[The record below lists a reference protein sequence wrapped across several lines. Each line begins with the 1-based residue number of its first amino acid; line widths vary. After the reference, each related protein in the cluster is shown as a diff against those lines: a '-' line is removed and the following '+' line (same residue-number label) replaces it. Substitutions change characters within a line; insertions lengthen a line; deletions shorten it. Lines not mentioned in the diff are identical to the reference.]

1 MIAGWFAAGGMLI
14 ISDWAAVFFEKY
26 RWRWLTKTG
35 AMLCLIAA
43 YTLSGGWQ
51 TSSWFGM
58 GLIFSLGGD
67 TFLLLPPRYFLAG
80 LAAFFLAQL
89 SYILAF
95 HHPPAPLWINHL
107 LSAGVLLI
115 VALVAFRRVL
125 AVLPAESRAKR
136 LQWAILLYIL
146 AISAMV
152 YSALATLWNP
162 AWPLSAAWLAV
173 AGAIFFYFSDWTLAN
188 QRFIRTTRSGRLIV
202 MITYH
207 LAQVLLVAAFL
218 LRK

>member
-51 TSSWFGM
+51 KSSWFGM

-67 TFLLLPPRYFLAG
+67 TSLLLPPRYFLAG

-125 AVLPAESRAKR
+125 AVLPAEKPRKTASMGNSPLHSGDQRNGIFCFGNS
-136 LQWAILLYIL
+136 LESCL
-146 AISAMV
+146 AII
-152 YSALATLWNP
+152 L
-162 AWPLSAAWLAV
+162 PLT
-173 AGAIFFYFSDWTLAN
+173 I
-188 QRFIRTTRSGRLIV
+188 I
-202 MITYH
+202 
-207 LAQVLLVAAFL
+207 
-218 LRK
+218 LRYA